1 MDKERKKYRSEDF
14 LAMTIDERLFL
25 THVELLNVLE
35 EIRYELWKS
44 NERK

>member
-1 MDKERKKYRSEDF
+1 MERKKYESGHF
-14 LAMTIDERLFL
+14 LATTIEERLLL

-35 EIRYELWKS
+35 SIRYELWKS